1 MVVHGREVSFF
12 RSVWADCEINTWA
25 QGDMS
30 KIDQFLQADY
40 VTSQTACAKIM
51 AILSEGSEQ
60 AKKYEDPEYV
70 KRPLTEAE
78 ALTLAPA
85 DFSALFTEAMQ
96 AWLGEKPTIEAVPV
110 KKTVKKAAA
119 K

>member
-1 MVVHGREVSFF
+1 MVVHGREVTFF
-12 RSVWADCEINTWA
+12 RSVWADCEMNTWA
-25 QGDMS
+25 NGDTS
-30 KIDQFLQADY
+30 KIDQFLRADY

-78 ALTLAPA
+78 ALTLSAV
-85 DFSALFTEAMQ
+85 DFSALFNEAMK
-96 AWLGEKPTIEAVPV
+96 AWVGEKPTIEAVPV
-110 KKTVKKAAA
+110 KKTAKKAEI